1 MALTRGPNSNFPC
14 PVCLVPKEEIHKGV
28 VYTLRTT
35 KTMEGVYYQA
45 EKMNTA
51 EESEKLLK
59 SYGLRKIEVC
69 RVFAELDIYSYQVM
83 LV

>member
-1 MALTRGPNSNFPC
+1 VSSRTAGAGARVALT
-14 PVCLVPKEEIHKGV
+14 
-28 VYTLRTT
+28 VYTLCTT